1 MTPMQRALSL
11 ARQALGSTSPNPS
24 VGAVVVKDGEVV
36 GEGFTRPPGQA
47 HAEIVALAE
56 AGERARGGVLY
67 TTLEPCSHHGR
78 TPPCTDAVL
87 KARIAEVHAAMT
99 DPNPHVGGNGLAE
112 LRSAGVRTHVGE
124 GEEEARTIVEAYV
137 KFVETGLP
145 MVTVK
150 FAASLDGR
158 LATRTG
164 ESQWI
169 TGDESLRFAHKLRA
183 TNDAIMVGINTVL
196 ADDSRLT
203 ARDSSDEPLE
213 RQPLRVVV
221 DSRGR
226 MPPGAKMLGEPGRT
240 MVAVGNVDDAARER
254 IEGAGAEI
262 VQVPSSNGHVDLTG
276 LMKHL
281 GERDVTSVM
290 VEGGGTLIGA
300 LFDKGLVDKVVAC
313 IAPTVIGG
321 KDAPSAVMGLGVEH
335 LSDAFRLQRVEVEPL
350 GRDVMVVG
358 YV

>member
-1 MTPMQRALSL
+1 MTHMQRALSL

-24 VGAVVVKDGEVV
+24 VGAVVVKGGEVV
-36 GEGFTRPPGQA
+36 GEGFTQPPGQA
-47 HAEIVALAE
+47 HAEIVALRQ
-56 AGERARGGVLY
+56 AGEQACGGILY

-78 TPPCTDAVL
+78 TPPCTNAIL
-87 KARIAEVHAAMT
+87 EAGIIEVHAAMT
-99 DPNPHVGGNGLAE
+99 DPNPHVDGNGLAA

-124 GEEEARTIVEAYV
+124 GEEEARKIVEAYL
-137 KFVETGLP
+137 KLVETGLP

-169 TGDESLRFAHKLRA
+169 TGDEALRLAHKLRA
-183 TNDAIMVGINTVL
+183 ASDAIMIGINTVL
-196 ADDSRLT
+196 VDDSRLT
-203 ARDSSDEPLE
+203 ARDSLGEPLE

-221 DSRGR
+221 DSKGR
-226 MPPGAKMLGEPGRT
+226 MPLGARMLGEPGHT
-240 MVAVGNVDDAARER
+240 VVAVGSIDDAARER
-254 IEGAGAEI
+254 IQTAGGEI
-262 VQVPSSNGHVDLTG
+262 VQAPSGNGGVDLAG
-276 LMKHL
+276 LMRRL
-281 GERDVTSVM
+281 ADRDVASVM

-321 KDAPSAVMGLGVEH
+321 KDAPSAVMGLGAEC
-335 LSDAFRLQRVEVEPL
+335 LSDAVRLRRVEVEPL
-350 GRDVMVVG
+350 GRDVLVVG